1 MDDTRLYARRDSTAG
16 PLNDRGA
23 RPSTHLPILGRAG
36 DLTGRKRSRC
46 HVRRTDVLERRQQR
60 QLHYRDPSVSLLSLV
75 IENHVKGQLRDTSC
89 PSLQVV
95 PFSQNMT
102 KTTLTR

>member
-16 PLNDRGA
+16 LLNDREA
-23 RPSTHLPILGRAG
+23 WASTHLPILGRAG
-36 DLTGRKRSRC
+36 DLMGRKRSRC
-46 HVRRTDVLERRQQR
+46 HVRWADVLEKRQRRQQ
-60 QLHYRDPSVSLLSLV
+60 HYRDLSVSLFSSV
-75 IENHVKGQLRDTSC
+75 IENHVKGQLCDTAC